1 MTRAW
6 IACGVLG
13 AALLLVFEFPVTLA
27 AGVVLLLLF
36 VGLGVAVIASPEFLA
51 ADLDGEDGQP

>member
-13 AALLLVFEFPVTLA
+13 AALLFLFETPVTLTL
-27 AGVVLLLLF
+27 GVIGLLLF
-36 VGLGVAVIASPEFLA
+36 VALGVRVIASPEFTA
-51 ADLDGEDGQP
+51 ADRDEDGP

>member
-13 AALLLVFEFPVTLA
+13 AGLLFLFETPVTLA
-27 AGVVLLLLF
+27 LGVVLLLVF
-36 VGLGVAVIASPEFLA
+36 VGLGAAVIASPAFLA
-51 ADLDGEDGQP
+51 GDAEDDDGT